1 MARLAQG
8 DRTAFDPLY
17 TALRPRA
24 LRLSRS
30 RVGEADAE
38 DVAQAA
44 LLRVFSRAGEFIPG
58 KPCLPWFYAIVANEI
73 RAQARKRTA
82 LPLDEG
88 AALSLIAPGDDAEAQ
103 LMSREL
109 ERALELAIVDLD
121 DASAGAIRA
130 LLGRDAP
137 PEAGAATFRKRVSRA
152 YARLR
157 LLLGSGDAG

>member
-17 TALRPRA
+17 AALRPRA

-30 RVGEADAE
+30 RLGEADAD

-44 LLRVFSRAGEFIPG
+44 LLRVFSRASEFIPG

-73 RAQARKRTA
+73 RSHARKRAA
-82 LPLDEG
+82 LPLDER
-88 AALSLIAPGDDAEAQ
+88 AAATLVAPGDDAESQ
-103 LMSREL
+103 LIASEL
-109 ERALELAIVDLD
+109 ERALELAIDDLD
-121 DASAGAIRA
+121 EGSAGAIRS
-130 LLGRDAP
+130 LLGRSAP
-137 PEAGAATFRKRVSRA
+137 PGGKNATFRKRVSRA

-157 LLLGSGDAG
+157 LLLGSRDAR